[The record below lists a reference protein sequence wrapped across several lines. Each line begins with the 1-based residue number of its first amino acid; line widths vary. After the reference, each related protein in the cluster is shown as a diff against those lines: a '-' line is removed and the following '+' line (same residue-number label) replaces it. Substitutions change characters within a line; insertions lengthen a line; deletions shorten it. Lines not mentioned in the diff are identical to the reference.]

1 MITSFTKNSTKWS
14 LVGLAVILLISGCA
28 LTNAKTD
35 VSQKGDNVI
44 EYATQL
50 KFAAVPT
57 SELPAEKPEAGLKEL
72 KGTELELQISGKKV
86 LVKLYQGTDSH
97 DVYAFLIDEG
107 QSYSIGLASSY
118 SLLGINELI
127 ASDLTGNGQNEL
139 LISGDMGAAYVELKV
154 IGYDAETK
162 RWLNLLTMGTPK
174 IVDLDGDGKSD
185 LMAVSAAGSIPSYL
199 LIYQWTQGHFE
210 MADVVKQLG
219 NVYTTLVE
227 QDGSTLIQ
235 SGTDD
240 AKKLFRYADGE
251 LAEVNTTE

>member
-1 MITSFTKNSTKWS
+1 M
-14 LVGLAVILLISGCA
+14 
-28 LTNAKTD
+28 
-35 VSQKGDNVI
+35 
-44 EYATQL
+44 
-50 KFAAVPT
+50 
-57 SELPAEKPEAGLKEL
+57 
-72 KGTELELQISGKKV
+72 
-86 LVKLYQGTDSH
+86 VKLYQGTDSH